1 MKDINFGELAER
13 IRMELPHDY
22 MLLHPRLCEENG
34 ENLMADL
41 LKLIFD
47 SANLRTCESGL
58 ELQLFGV
65 LRLECSATSFVLIC

>member
-1 MKDINFGELAER
+1 MPRTQNCKWYLPASHHLLMWHVR
-13 IRMELPHDY
+13 IA
-22 MLLHPRLCEENG
+22 
-34 ENLMADL
+34 ADL
-41 LKLIFD
+41 YDVTILYVKLIFD